1 MSNRSID
8 LVWIV
13 VRDFKQAL
21 KFYTETVG
29 LQLMECQ
36 EHYGWAE
43 LQGASGMRLGISQE
57 SPGSEEHSFVGPGEN
72 AVVTLTVD
80 NIEETTA
87 SMKKKGVVC
96 VGKLQEVPGHVK
108 MQLMRDPDGNHF
120 QMVQMIH
127 APVCSSCCCE

>member
-1 MSNRSID
+1 MPSRSID

-36 EHYGWAE
+36 EQYGWAE
-43 LQGASGMRLGISQE
+43 LQGASGVRLGIAQE
-57 SPGSEEHSFVGPGEN
+57 CSTSEENSFVGPGQN
-72 AVVTLTVD
+72 AVLTFNVD
-80 NIEETTA
+80 DIEETTA
-87 SMKKKGVVC
+87 SMQKKGVVC
-96 VGKLQEVPGHVK
+96 LGKIQEVPGHVK

-120 QMVQMIH
+120 QMVQMVH
-127 APVCSSCCCE
+127 APVCPSCCC